1 MGNAKYT
8 IQDWAE
14 GFAKRSHLSRAKADS
29 FLRTFF
35 QLIKKGI
42 EEDNFV
48 KVKGLGTFKLVTV
61 GSRESVDVNTGE
73 RIEIGEHQRLM
84 FTPDKSLK
92 ERVNRPFEQF
102 STVTIEDDT
111 LDLGALDEVVDE
123 EGQPEGQ
130 EPESN
135 STKETQ
141 KADVSG
147 QNTSQNISQ
156 PKPETTITVLTPPT
170 SVPTPKPADENDR
183 NSGKLQVQSVSLK
196 PTHRNEAKAPVSEAK
211 ETEQI
216 SSSNENSASDTEND
230 KHETENSNET
240 SDHEH
245 EVEVKEAE
253 LSENKPSNLDNQ
265 DVESEAEEAASGNA
279 RKIFKY
285 ILIFFGLAVLMSGS
299 YLLGYFRVFGGS
311 DVKKIS
317 SEENQTTSEQIQK
330 RSEVVSPTSDVAQTA
345 PKTVDSAA
353 VAAQKLAAARRDS
366 LALVKKKEADD
377 LAMSKKY
384 QQLPGGKFLIV
395 GTLETHIMKPGDTL
409 LKLSKKYFGSKD
421 YVQYIVF
428 YNQFENPDVI
438 PLGYKLKIPR
448 LAHRT
453 E

>member
-42 EEDNFV
+42 EEENFV

-73 RIEIGEHQRLM
+73 RIEIGEHQRLI

-102 STVTIEDDT
+102 STVTIEDDA
-111 LDLGALDEVVDE
+111 LDLGALDDAVKE
-123 EGQPEGQ
+123 EEQTEASKT
-130 EPESN
+130 ESN
-135 STKETQ
+135 GINKTQ
-141 KADVSG
+141 SLDVSDENTLK
-147 QNTSQNISQ
+147 NTSQPNT
-156 PKPETTITVLTPPT
+156 ETSTSALTSPA
-170 SVPTPKPADENDR
+170 SDGTPKLPDEKDR
-183 NSGKLQVQSVSLK
+183 NRGKLQVQSVSLAPESEK
-196 PTHRNEAKAPVSEAK
+196 EDRLSAINAEKAEEEHETTYNAPSIPEDTEEEADNEIITAYNDQSVAGNGTELSADEPSALENPES
-211 ETEQI
+211 ETEP
-216 SSSNENSASDTEND
+216 
-230 KHETENSNET
+230 
-240 SDHEH
+240 
-245 EVEVKEAE
+245 EV
-253 LSENKPSNLDNQ
+253 PST
-265 DVESEAEEAASGNA
+265 GKA

-285 ILIFFGLAVLMSGS
+285 ILIFFSLIVLMSGS
-299 YLLGYFRVFGGS
+299 YLLGYYKILGDS
-311 DVKKIS
+311 DLDKKS
-317 SEENQTTSEQIQK
+317 SEKIQTTSEQIQK
-330 RSEVVSPTSDVAQTA
+330 RSEVVSPTSDVAQPA
-345 PKTVDSAA
+345 PKTVDSST
-353 VAAQKLAAARRDS
+353 VAAKKLAAARRDS
-366 LALVKKKEADD
+366 LALQKKKEADD

-384 QQLPGGKFLIV
+384 EQMPGSKYLIV

-428 YNQFENPDVI
+428 YNQFKNPDVI
-438 PLGYKLKIPR
+438 PLGYELKIPR